1 MKRTVLFVLLLS
13 TCAFALE
20 RQSNADYRAR
30 REALAKKAQN
40 GLILVFADTEEIAGN
55 AETGFRQGNDFYYL
69 TGLIDPG
76 GAVLIAPAVDSN
88 DPRFAQIPA
97 DARPQAR
104 PYSEVLFLP
113 AHSQQERWTG
123 ARSAPGDTGLAE
135 KTGFERVL
143 VLGELDEEI
152 TRLAPRGT
160 LLWVNEGKL
169 SDAPVQWLR
178 RIAQVFPRDITPLAA
193 QLRNIKDAGEIDLI
207 RKASQAS
214 VGAHLAAVKAMK
226 PGLNERDIS
235 ALMVYE
241 FTRLCSSSGPAIA
254 SPAAQ

>member
-1 MKRTVLFVLLLS
+1 MKRIVLLVLLLS

-40 GLILVFADTEEIAGN
+40 GLILVFANTEEVAGD
-55 AETGFRQGNDFYYL
+55 AETGFRQSNDFYYL

-76 GAVLIAPAVDSN
+76 GAILIAPAVDPN
-88 DPRFAQIPA
+88 DPRFEQVPA
-97 DARPQAR
+97 EMRPQAR

-123 ARSAPGDTGLAE
+123 PRSGPGDAGLSN

-143 VLGELDEEI
+143 TLGELDEEI
-152 TRLAPRGT
+152 TRLSPRGT

-178 RIAQVFPRDITPLAA
+178 RIAQVFPRDVTPLVA
-193 QLRNIKDAGEIDLI
+193 QLRNIKDAGEVELI

-214 VGAHLAAVKAMK
+214 VAAHMAAVKAMK
-226 PGLNERDIS
+226 PGLNERHLSVDG
-235 ALMVYE
+235 L
-241 FTRLCSSSGPAIA
+241 
-254 SPAAQ
+254 